1 MKELAAFTKVQ
12 LVVFLI
18 SILIMS
24 GCASGPTG
32 SVIMMPDRTNLLSQY
47 KTLGIEVAS
56 EPNDAPLFV
65 QSVLAPLEKSLV
77 EEIQKIGVFTEVFV
91 KSERPDASSDLLL
104 KVIRI
109 DYETAQG
116 EGYLVARLILLG
128 MGSRYKLVIEASLHD
143 TKTGKVVGK
152 YKVEGKSG
160 SILKVSLSV
169 AIEQTAMKLAESLRV
184 NM

>member
-91 KSERPDASSDLLL
+91 KSERPDDSPDLLL
-104 KVIRI
+104 KV
-109 DYETAQG
+109 
-116 EGYLVARLILLG
+116 
-128 MGSRYKLVIEASLHD
+128 
-143 TKTGKVVGK
+143 
-152 YKVEGKSG
+152 
-160 SILKVSLSV
+160 
-169 AIEQTAMKLAESLRV
+169 
-184 NM
+184 